1 VSGAGKTTLATALA
15 REWRMEFV
23 EGDDVHSKANIE
35 KMTNGCALNDQ
46 DREPWLQRIRDIM
59 EQKTEKPEGDGLV
72 ITCSALKRYYRD
84 ILRGRL
90 REGANPSGNS
100 MVPTYFVFIKG
111 SREMILQRLRERKGH
126 YMKSD
131 MLDGQ
136 FDDLESPEGEGDVVV
151 VDAEDSTESKMRRV
165 KEQMTS
171 LRERM

>member
-1 VSGAGKTTLATALA
+1 
-15 REWRMEFV
+15 
-23 EGDDVHSKANIE
+23 
-35 KMTNGCALNDQ
+35 
-46 DREPWLQRIRDIM
+46 
-59 EQKTEKPEGDGLV
+59 
-72 ITCSALKRYYRD
+72 
-84 ILRGRL
+84 
-90 REGANPSGNS
+90 
-100 MVPTYFVFIKG
+100 VFIKG